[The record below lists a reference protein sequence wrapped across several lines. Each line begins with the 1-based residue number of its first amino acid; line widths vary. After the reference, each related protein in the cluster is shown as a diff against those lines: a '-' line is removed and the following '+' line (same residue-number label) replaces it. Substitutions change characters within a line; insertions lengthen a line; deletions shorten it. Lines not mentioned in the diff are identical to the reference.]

1 MKIAICDDDSAY
13 VKKIE
18 SVVRTT
24 LAEKNIDARFDLISD
39 SAQLHDSAETYDMA
53 FLDIGMPPY
62 NGLEIAAR
70 LKKRNRN
77 IIIFFITSYDDYIDD
92 AMDLRVFRY
101 ISKQKLLFRIPFP
114 NQKYSITMYIQTKST
129 TILQYVNFI
138 NNKPFGR
145 MQYALN

>member
-53 FLDIGMPPY
+53 FLDIGM
-62 NGLEIAAR
+62 EMRSSCICAATAR
-70 LKKRNRN
+70 CGWKSPS
-77 IIIFFITSYDDYIDD
+77 TS
-92 AMDLRVFRY
+92 R
-101 ISKQKLLFRIPFP
+101 
-114 NQKYSITMYIQTKST
+114 
-129 TILQYVNFI
+129 
-138 NNKPFGR
+138 
-145 MQYALN
+145 

>member
-53 FLDIGMPPY
+53 FLDIAMTSS
-62 NGLEIAAR
+62 LSARRKAAQSGSR
-70 LKKRNRN
+70 KSAEAHRQDAHKLSCERERKSRVCLLK
-77 IIIFFITSYDDYIDD
+77 
-92 AMDLRVFRY
+92 RY
-101 ISKQKLLFRIPFP
+101 CFC
-114 NQKYSITMYIQTKST
+114 
-129 TILQYVNFI
+129 
-138 NNKPFGR
+138 
-145 MQYALN
+145 

>member
-1 MKIAICDDDSAY
+1 MKIAICDDNSAY

-53 FLDIGMPPY
+53 FLDIGMTPY

-77 IIIFFITSYDDYIDD
+77 IIIFFMMT
-92 AMDLRVFRY
+92 
-101 ISKQKLLFRIPFP
+101 ISTMPWICTFSDIYP
-114 NQKYSITMYIQTKST
+114 NRST
-129 TILQYVNFI
+129 QGGSERES
-138 NNKPFGR
+138 KKR
-145 MQYALN
+145 

>member
-13 VKKIE
+13 IKKIE

-24 LAEKNIDARFDLISD
+24 LAENNVDARFDLISD

-53 FLDIGMPPY
+53 FLDIGMTPY

-92 AMDLRVFRY
+92 AMDLRVSDIY
-101 ISKQKLLFRIPFP
+101 P
-114 NQKYSITMYIQTKST
+114 NRST
-129 TILQYVNFI
+129 QSGSERGL
-138 NNKPFGR
+138 KR
-145 MQYALN
+145 R

>member
-53 FLDIGMPPY
+53 FLDIGMTPY

-92 AMDLRVFRY
+92 AMDLHVFRY
-101 ISKQKLLFRIPFP
+101 ISKPLDARRLRAGVEKSAEAHRQGAHKLSCERER
-114 NQKYSITMYIQTKST
+114 KSRVC
-129 TILQYVNFI
+129 LLKRYCFC
-138 NNKPFGR
+138 
-145 MQYALN
+145 

>member
-53 FLDIGMPPY
+53 FLDIGMTPY

-77 IIIFFITSYDDYIDD
+77 IIIFLSHRMMT
-92 AMDLRVFRY
+92 
-101 ISKQKLLFRIPFP
+101 ISTMPWICTFSDIYP
-114 NQKYSITMYIQTKST
+114 NRS
-129 TILQYVNFI
+129 
-138 NNKPFGR
+138 
-145 MQYALN
+145 MQGGSERESKKR